1 MRYELY
7 IDGKK
12 VDVGSDTSFT
22 LNYKSNLLTDLS
34 KIVSNNSYTVK
45 LPKTANNLRIIE
57 ASMIPSCFT
66 MFPYRSHSA
75 RLLKDGIEII
85 TDAMAVLM
93 SVGESIEIAL
103 TWGNV
108 KSFSDIIDEGKSLRE
123 LSSLGYTLW
132 WNTISPGMKFPKI
145 DYGYNSTEENVWYHP
160 VVTVSELMNHIAS
173 DYGLVFEFEYYMIS
187 RMGSLVIPLLE
198 KNCSPEESEACSVVL
213 TPKDMGPE
221 YSDLENSKRIL
232 FYRNTVSNYF
242 FSTLGGTGTGGEY
255 NYGLVNNFVN
265 AKYTVTWELECT
277 ISGTIPENLSLI
289 VVNGSVELLSTSTTS
304 INGSTVLFLM
314 DGTTDLIGKFGNV
327 DGTIE
332 FVISGLT
339 EENSVTGLSGDVKIV
354 PETEVSAHV
363 EEGYDNRYYYTPN
376 LPDIKVLDFMKSVL
390 SMLGMFAVPVSD
402 NKIKFVSFDTLIAN
416 KSIANDWSDKVLL
429 SSGFHTPEE
438 ITYTLDNFARKNWF
452 RYKEDDTV
460 QGNYDNMI
468 TVDNE
473 TLESELEIIELPFA
487 ASDTNGLVTIPLYSY
502 DSDGKLVMNSVEPR
516 ILYRTGVDS
525 VSFKDISW
533 DNLLSKYYS
542 SYQDIVR
549 NPKVIVETVRLNAV
563 ELKLLDLTIPVYLS
577 QYGSYFAVI
586 SVKTMDYDWCEVKLL
601 KI

>member
-173 DYGLVFEFEYYMIS
+173 DYGLVFEYYMIS

-213 TPKDMGPE
+213 TPKDMGSE

-242 FSTLGGTGTGGEY
+242 FSTLVGTGTGGEY

-460 QGNYDNMI
+460 QGNYDSMI

-586 SVKTMDYDWCEVKLL
+586 SVKTLDYDWCEVKLL